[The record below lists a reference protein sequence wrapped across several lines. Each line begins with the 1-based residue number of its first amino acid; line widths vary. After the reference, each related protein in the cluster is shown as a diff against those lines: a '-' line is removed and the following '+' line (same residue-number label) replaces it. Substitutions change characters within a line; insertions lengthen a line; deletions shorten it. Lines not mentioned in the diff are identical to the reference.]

1 MIVFFGE
8 IKAFFGRA
16 VKPGNVEYAPEME
29 MKKKPDM
36 VMVIITLFVV
46 SVLAS
51 SVAQSA
57 LM

>member
-1 MIVFFGE
+1 METLRPMCIELVPE
-8 IKAFFGRA
+8 IKM
-16 VKPGNVEYAPEME
+16 N
-29 MKKKPDM
+29 KKPDM
-36 VMVIITLFVV
+36 VTVVIMLFVV

>member
-1 MIVFFGE
+1 
-8 IKAFFGRA
+8 
-16 VKPGNVEYAPEME
+16 

-36 VMVIITLFVV
+36 VMVIIALFVA

>member
-1 MIVFFGE
+1 LTQQWSPSMS
-8 IKAFFGRA
+8 
-16 VKPGNVEYAPEME
+16 
-29 MKKKPDM
+29 KKPDM
-36 VMVIITLFVV
+36 VVVVITLFVV

>member
-1 MIVFFGE
+1 M
-8 IKAFFGRA
+8 
-16 VKPGNVEYAPEME
+16 N
-29 MKKKPDM
+29 KKKPDM
-36 VMVIITLFVV
+36 VMVVIMLFVV